1 MHKLY
6 NITLILSKKYIP
18 KGQRDN
24 LFRVYIHEVK
34 KKESFLILDKE
45 DIPPPRKSVIA
56 KPDIINYSLDIVN
69 RSPAHEEQ
77 GVRI

>member
-6 NITLILSKKYIP
+6 NITFILSKEYIP

-34 KKESFLILDKE
+34 KNESFLILDKE
-45 DIPPPRKSVIA
+45 DIPPPA
-56 KPDIINYSLDIVN
+56 NL
-69 RSPAHEEQ
+69 
-77 GVRI
+77 

>member
-45 DIPPPRKSVIA
+45 DIPPPPQICDSKTRHYKLQPRHRKSVT
-56 KPDIINYSLDIVN
+56 ST
-69 RSPAHEEQ
+69 
-77 GVRI
+77 